1 MLRADGFGLAT
12 LDGMRRFTLVVTMC
26 VLAQAAPA
34 QEPLTG
40 AAKAPAVKKPADEGL
55 EKPDY
60 LSALARQTLR
70 RRMERHGRDMTTLM
84 TSVVLLKR
92 EVALS
97 LANNLAAEPRI
108 TRPLPDGRD
117 DLNAALPERFFVLQD
132 ELRDRARQ
140 LAEAAK
146 SGKDKDL
153 GDAFAR
159 LTQTCIACHSAYL
172 NPKGEEAA
180 GPTAP
185 RHANP

>member
-1 MLRADGFGLAT
+1 
-12 LDGMRRFTLVVTMC
+12 MRRLALVVTMC
-26 VLAQAAPA
+26 MLAQSAPG
-34 QEPLTG
+34 QEPSRG
-40 AAKAPAVKKPADEGL
+40 VAKPPAVKKPAEEGL
-55 EKPDY
+55 ARPDY

-92 EVALS
+92 EVAQS
-97 LANNLAAEPRI
+97 LASNLASEPRI

-140 LAEAAK
+140 LAETAK

-153 GDAFAR
+153 GEAFAR
-159 LTQTCIACHSAYL
+159 LTQTCVACHSAYL
-172 NPKGEEAA
+172 NPNGE
-180 GPTAP
+180 
-185 RHANP
+185 